1 MAAPEAG
8 WCEVNEG
15 QGGLTPPRACCWVVV
30 CLSAQ
35 VGMPHRGRLAF
46 LVSQLHFPARRLFF
60 KVPGQSE
67 LDPSVLEGVVDDV
80 TSHLAASVD
89 KAYPGHSAKLH
100 VSLLHNPS
108 HLELIGAVAAGKTR
122 AKLAAGSR
130 SALCV
135 QVHGDAAMAGQGV
148 VPETLSL
155 AGLPGFTV
163 GGSLHL
169 VVNNQASAITTTNQD
184 YATLAPAD
192 LALPRL
198 PPSSRHACGWAPAGW
213 RSSTDV
219 LLVVCLGC
227 VVCQLGFT
235 TEEQWGRSSRYCTDV
250 AKMTGVPVL
259 HVNGESVDH
268 VMLVRAG
275 NHHQDLADGH
285 WVVGDDG

>member
-1 MAAPEAG
+1 
-8 WCEVNEG
+8 
-15 QGGLTPPRACCWVVV
+15 
-30 CLSAQ
+30 
-35 VGMPHRGRLAF
+35 MPHRGRLAF

-184 YATLAPAD
+184 YARNTGTS
-192 LALPRL
+192 L
-198 PPSSRHACGWAPAGW
+198 PPSSRRHACGPLLAGDHRLTCSSWSALAAWCVSWASRR
-213 RSSTDV
+213 RSS
-219 LLVVCLGC
+219 G
-227 VVCQLGFT
+227 
-235 TEEQWGRSSRYCTDV
+235 
-250 AKMTGVPVL
+250 AA
-259 HVNGESVDH
+259 
-268 VMLVRAG
+268 RA
-275 NHHQDLADGH
+275 ATART
-285 WVVGDDG
+285 